1 MGSTPT
7 GHITEPRISKME
19 GMPTIPGKDPEI
31 MDSSEIAIAKR
42 REKLNE
48 LLKNG
53 DPFTGRFICSF
64 ENIAC
69 IANEIV
75 GTERIPKYALQK
87 GISGSKILAYGPIA
101 LGKDL
106 SAIKPAIEKLKEKVE
121 KFRIGYSL
129 WEFTY
134 SFEDYDEM
142 IRTILEVLLD
152 NKNEIEQ

>member
-1 MGSTPT
+1 
-7 GHITEPRISKME
+7 ME

-31 MDSSEIAIAKR
+31 MSGGEIAIAKR
-42 REKLNE
+42 RQMLNE
-48 LLKNG
+48 LLQHG
-53 DPFTGRFICSF
+53 DPFTDRFICSF

-75 GTERIPKYALQK
+75 GTERIPKYALKK

-121 KFRIGYSL
+121 KFRIGYGL
-129 WEFTY
+129 WEYTY

-142 IRTILEVLLD
+142 IQTIIQCLLD
-152 NKNEIEQ
+152 KTKELKQCQK